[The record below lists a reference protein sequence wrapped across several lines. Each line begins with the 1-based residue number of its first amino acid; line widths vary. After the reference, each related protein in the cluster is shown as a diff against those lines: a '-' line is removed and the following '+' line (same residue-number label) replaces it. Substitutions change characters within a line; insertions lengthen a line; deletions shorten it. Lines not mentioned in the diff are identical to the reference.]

1 MEYSPKSKYIDLPQS
16 AYRWVLLDSAE
27 QSKNKLFAVYEHNEV
42 NSWCVLKKSTV
53 MDSINVFLLSEEKI
67 PEYVK
72 TDMECLIN
80 LLTNSI
86 NYSSTFV
93 IKPSKNG
100 TVSDAYKLI

>member
-1 MEYSPKSKYIDLPQS
+1 MEYSPKSKYIDLPHS

-27 QSKNKLFAVYEHNEV
+27 QFEDKLFAVYEHDDV
-42 NSWCVLKKSTV
+42 DSWCVLKKSKV
-53 MDSINVFLLSEEKI
+53 MNSINVFILSEEDV
-67 PEYVK
+67 PAYVE

-93 IKPSKNG
+93 IKPSQNG
-100 TVSDAYKLI
+100 TVADAYNSI